1 MLKSVRTQAIRPRRR
16 GAASFNV
23 LLGVSFLVLVA
34 LVAYLVTM
42 ARQAPGVANLTVF
55 CAAGMRYPMEKIVQR
70 YKDEYGVTIQV
81 QYGGSN
87 TLLSQIEAGKK
98 RRPLSG
104 SRRELHPAGSAP

>member
-42 ARQAPGVANLTVF
+42 AR
-55 CAAGMRYPMEKIVQR
+55 
-70 YKDEYGVTIQV
+70 
-81 QYGGSN
+81 
-87 TLLSQIEAGKK
+87 
-98 RRPLSG
+98 
-104 SRRELHPAGSAP
+104 